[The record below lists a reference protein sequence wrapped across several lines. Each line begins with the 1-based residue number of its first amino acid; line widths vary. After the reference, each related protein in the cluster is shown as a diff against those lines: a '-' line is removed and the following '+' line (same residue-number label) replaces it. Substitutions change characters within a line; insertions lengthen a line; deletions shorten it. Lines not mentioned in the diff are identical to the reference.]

1 MNETTTHKPAKA
13 AAKPK
18 AARGEET
25 PQTTAYRT
33 GACPI
38 LLDGE
43 LYPPG
48 AEIYLTQAQAARLGA
63 NVTAIAAAA
72 VSNSLE

>member
-1 MNETTTHKPAKA
+1 MNKTTTHKPEKA
-13 AAKPK
+13 AAKSK
-18 AARGEET
+18 AGDEET
-25 PQTTAYRT
+25 PQTAAYTT

-43 LYPPG
+43 LYEPG
-48 AEIYLTQAQAARLGA
+48 TEILLTQAQAARLGI

-72 VSNSLE
+72 VLKPLE